1 MKIKIKLVAI
11 FFFVFQPAI
20 AADLPKEIPQGSLV
34 VGQSLDADEIIV
46 DNNSLKVSE
55 KGHFVFAVGRDHV
68 EPISVTY
75 LKNGSLIKIHQN
87 SWLYPIKCCIITF
100 PTFTSPNNPCVSCCS
115 TTTFWYSFAISP

>member
-1 MKIKIKLVAI
+1 MKIKIKLIAI

-75 LKNGSLIKIHQN
+75 LKNGSLIKIHQIN
-87 SWLYPIKCCIITF
+87 IIKQDYDIQRIDGLPEQMVT
-100 PTFTSPNNPCVSCCS
+100 PLDLSL
-115 TTTFWYSFAISP
+115 IHI